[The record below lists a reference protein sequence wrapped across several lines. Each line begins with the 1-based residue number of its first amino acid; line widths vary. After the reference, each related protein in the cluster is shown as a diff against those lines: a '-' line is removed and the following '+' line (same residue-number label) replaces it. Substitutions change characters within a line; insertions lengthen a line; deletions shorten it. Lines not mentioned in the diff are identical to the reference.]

1 MVESCDDPP
10 EKGGHMS
17 AVATNPEM
25 LVAPRLSSNAPKV
38 VSRPVSS
45 IAHFRPARKM
55 KKLLRS
61 NSGTCTNTIKAVV
74 CTQKAIRNGQISVD
88 KNDGNFLC
96 RKFAFFRPKSRQIEH
111 AHKKSRRE
119 VLANLLP
126 PYFEVA
132 RHVEIGFEARK
143 SSPGFETG
151 ETRSSGPIMHIDGH
165 I

>member
-1 MVESCDDPP
+1 
-10 EKGGHMS
+10 MS

-25 LVAPRLSSNAPKV
+25 LVAPRFSSNAPKV

-96 RKFAFFRPKSRQIEH
+96 RKCAFLRPKLRQIEH
-111 AHKKSRRE
+111 AHRKSRCE
-119 VLANLLP
+119 VLANFLESPARLNAQTGGKNRSKP
-126 PYFEVA
+126 VKTVSGPYL
-132 RHVEIGFEARK
+132 
-143 SSPGFETG
+143 SSPDELESICMRFRKR
-151 ETRSSGPIMHIDGH
+151 RSRLTTSQQF
-165 I
+165 